1 MAPALLFAPQ
11 SYHLRL
17 DGGGLEAVRSG
28 RGLVSVFSS
37 YKFSSGEWRCF
48 QVQDALRT
56 HALCHGHDYAL
67 YVVCKVCACGG
78 FPLWCKRAK
87 HDSGSATRGGASRL
101 CLVLPFVAE
110 PESCF
115 ARLRQSPEPDVK
127 NIR

>member
-48 QVQDALRT
+48 QVQDALRSM
-56 HALCHGHDYAL
+56 LCVMSMTMLCMYYVKCMLVAASRSGADGQSMTLVQQQEEAPLGYAWCFL
-67 YVVCKVCACGG
+67 LLLSQSHVLLVCA
-78 FPLWCKRAK
+78 RV
-87 HDSGSATRGGASRL
+87 RSRM
-101 CLVLPFVAE
+101 
-110 PESCF
+110 
-115 ARLRQSPEPDVK
+115 
-127 NIR
+127 